1 MWHCLQSHSKDTDYV
16 ALSHA
21 NLNVDNAYYWRDEA
35 GKLLCGVLDWGGF
48 GASCLGHKLWWYFNC
63 SEFEMLK
70 ERTDAEVTEPMA
82 SKHWHHLTP
91 RSRFGQDDFEHF
103 MTTFVDAYRDSGGPR
118 INAKTLE
125 RMVRL
130 TCLQNLSVM
139 VAAVPDCLRQI
150 PEQDWASVKDWAATR
165 TATSLRRAR
174 GDAAADMFGVTEDLA
189 AEPQLPPDLPRGA
202 VSLLILA
209 QNINLPLLAAR
220 SDLASAFRWALQED
234 VAAQLCGAGVA
245 FAPGQVEVRLLADS
259 AAIPVTVTP
268 SHGLPCHELHRLLS
282 TKQLRWCA
290 GSKLDHL
297 EGFSQVCL
305 SPSWCFFSVGL
316 PSIVAASDELA
327 STTAGSPLEAEGR
340 VARASL
346 NQD

>member
-1 MWHCLQSHSKDTDYV
+1 MFFSCVLFTSKTWRCFIYLV
-16 ALSHA
+16 LS
-21 NLNVDNAYYWRDEA
+21 LC
-35 GKLLCGVLDWGGF
+35 LCGLF
-48 GASCLGHKLWWYFNC
+48 SFILSSLGLPSTISSPSPKPQTISF
-63 SEFEMLK
+63 
-70 ERTDAEVTEPMA
+70 
-82 SKHWHHLTP
+82 
-91 RSRFGQDDFEHF
+91 
-103 MTTFVDAYRDSGGPR
+103 
-118 INAKTLE
+118 
-125 RMVRL
+125 
-130 TCLQNLSVM
+130 
-139 VAAVPDCLRQI
+139 
-150 PEQDWASVKDWAATR
+150 
-165 TATSLRRAR
+165 AR
-174 GDAAADMFGVTEDLA
+174 
-189 AEPQLPPDLPRGA
+189 PQLPPDLPRGA

>member
-1 MWHCLQSHSKDTDYV
+1 
-16 ALSHA
+16 
-21 NLNVDNAYYWRDEA
+21 
-35 GKLLCGVLDWGGF
+35 
-48 GASCLGHKLWWYFNC
+48 
-63 SEFEMLK
+63 
-70 ERTDAEVTEPMA
+70 
-82 SKHWHHLTP
+82 
-91 RSRFGQDDFEHF
+91 
-103 MTTFVDAYRDSGGPR
+103 
-118 INAKTLE
+118 
-125 RMVRL
+125 
-130 TCLQNLSVM
+130 
-139 VAAVPDCLRQI
+139 
-150 PEQDWASVKDWAATR
+150 
-165 TATSLRRAR
+165 
-174 GDAAADMFGVTEDLA
+174 MFGVTEDLA

-346 NQD
+346 NQDLPAVPDEPDFTLPRSLERTGHTPREEEKGHAKKPPRASPKRKAAAKA